1 MRKAT
6 CKKGTE
12 YCARAERALM
22 FCVLSA
28 FELLLGKCSARAAG
42 ECYRPRQHLSLAR

>member
-1 MRKAT
+1 MRKAI

-22 FCVLSA
+22 FCVL
-28 FELLLGKCSARAAG
+28 AAVRTIR
-42 ECYRPRQHLSLAR
+42 YLH